1 MDFARYF
8 RDYPTPDGHFGPY
21 GGAHLPPE
29 LLAAFEEISN
39 AYQSICHSAHFINEL
54 RRIRRE
60 FQGRPTPVYHC
71 NRLSRLLGNC
81 QIYLKREDLNHTGA
95 HKLNHCMGEGLLAK
109 FMGKKRLIAETGAG
123 QHGVALATAAA
134 YFGLECEIHM
144 GEVDIA
150 KQAPNV
156 TRMKI
161 LGAKVV
167 PVSFGLKTL
176 KEAVDSAFESYA
188 RNYRDSI
195 YCIGSALGPH
205 PFPLMVRDF
214 QFCIG
219 EESREQFKSMTGQL
233 PDAVCACVG
242 GGSNAAG
249 SFAAFLNDPVD
260 LFGVEPLGKSSN
272 LGDHAATLTYGT
284 PGSMHGFDSY
294 MLKDQEGGPA
304 PVYSIASGLDYP
316 SIGPEHAFW
325 KDCGRVN
332 YVTASDE
339 EAVDAFFKL
348 SRYEGIIPALE
359 SSHAIAFAIKW
370 AQTHPYGAILATC
383 SGRGDK
389 DVDYVVEHYGY
400 GEKYKIPESELKG

>member
-1 MDFARYF
+1 MDFSRYF

-39 AYQSICHSAHFINEL
+39 AYQSICHSAYFINEL

-71 NRLSRLLGNC
+71 DRLSRLIGNC

-188 RNYRDSI
+188 RNSKDSI

-219 EESREQFKSMTGQL
+219 EESREQFKAMTGQL

-242 GGSNAAG
+242 GGSNSAG

-260 LFGVEPLGKSSN
+260 LYGVEPLGKSSN

-316 SIGPEHAFW
+316 SVGPEHAFW

-332 YVTASDE
+332 YVTATDE

-359 SSHAIAFAIKW
+359 SSHAIAYAMKW
-370 AQTHPYGAILATC
+370 AKTHPYGAILATC

-400 GEKYKIPESELKG
+400 GEKYKFESGE

>member
-1 MDFARYF
+1 
-8 RDYPTPDGHFGPY
+8 
-21 GGAHLPPE
+21 
-29 LLAAFEEISN
+29 
-39 AYQSICHSAHFINEL
+39 
-54 RRIRRE
+54 
-60 FQGRPTPVYHC
+60 
-71 NRLSRLLGNC
+71 
-81 QIYLKREDLNHTGA
+81 
-95 HKLNHCMGEGLLAK
+95 MGEGLLAK
-109 FMGKKRLIAETGAG
+109 VMGKKRLIAETGAG

-161 LGAKVV
+161 LGAKIV

-188 RNYRDSI
+188 RNYKDSI

-214 QFCIG
+214 QYCIG
-219 EESREQFKSMTGQL
+219 EESREQFKTMTGQL
-233 PDAVCACVG
+233 PDAICACVG
-242 GGSNAAG
+242 GGSNSAG

-260 LFGVEPLGKSSN
+260 IYGVEPMGKSSN

-284 PGSMHGFDSY
+284 PGNMHGFDSY
-294 MLKDQEGGPA
+294 VLKTDSGDPA

-316 SIGPEHAFW
+316 SVGPEHAFW
-325 KDCGRVN
+325 KDLGRVN
-332 YVTASDE
+332 YVSCTDE

-359 SSHAIAFAIKW
+359 SSHAIAYAMKW
-370 AQTHPYGAILATC
+370 AKTHPYGSILATC

-389 DVDYVVEHYGY
+389 DVDYVIEHYGY
-400 GEKYKIPESELKG
+400 GEDHRFEDDK